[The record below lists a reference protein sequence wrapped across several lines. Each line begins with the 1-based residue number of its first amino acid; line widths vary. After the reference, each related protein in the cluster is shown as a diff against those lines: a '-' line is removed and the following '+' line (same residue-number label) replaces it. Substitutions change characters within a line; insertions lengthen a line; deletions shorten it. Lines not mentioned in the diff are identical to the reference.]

1 MLGNTVWANLEE
13 DGRVLA
19 QAVYDRP
26 DGKDSSSRASMILTE
41 KGHAPR
47 QRRMYLYRLE
57 KSGGESLS
65 LIRFTD
71 PPDIKNTGLL
81 TKNVPGEDSD
91 QSLYLPALK
100 RARRISSS
108 RKGGRFVGSDYY
120 YEDLRERAVSLDR
133 HRYLGEQ
140 KLGRIMCKVLESI
153 PVDPDNSAY
162 SKRVS
167 WIHPRTL
174 IPLRVD
180 YYVGGANAP
189 IKRLNVYRIQ
199 KIQGYWTVTD
209 TIVHDLETGHQTR
222 LRVDKIVYDRG
233 LSENLFSRQFLT
245 DPAKEARYRP

>member
-1 MLGNTVWANLEE
+1 LLRAAAADAE
-13 DGRVLA
+13 GRKLA
-19 QAVYDRP
+19 QAVHDRP
-26 DGKDSSSRASMILTE
+26 DGNDSSSRASMILTE

-47 QRRMYLYRLE
+47 RRQMYLYRLE
-57 KSGGESLS
+57 KSSGESLS

-71 PPDIKNTGLL
+71 PPDIKGTGLL

-133 HRYLGEQ
+133 HKYLGEQ
-140 KLGRIMCKVLESI
+140 KLGRIVCKVLESI

-167 WIHPRTL
+167 WIHPQTL
-174 IPLRVD
+174 IPLQVD
-180 YYVGGANAP
+180 YYVGGVDEP
-189 IKRLNVYRIQ
+189 IKRLKVYRIQ

-209 TIVHDLETGHQTR
+209 TIVRDPEAGHETR
-222 LRVDKIVYDRG
+222 LRVDKIIYDRG
-233 LSENLFSRQFLT
+233 LNENLFSRQFLT